1 MKNSKKADDIFI
13 NVFSS
18 IALERRNQKH
28 FLVYIKVKEKLYD
41 IDKCSLESYRNL
53 NVSTGNPH
61 FS

>member
-1 MKNSKKADDIFI
+1 MIVMFI

-61 FS
+61 SS